1 MSRDHRSHR
10 NRAAGRR
17 DQARCWCS
25 LSSPLRSRR
34 LPSAACGGA
43 GGGSTDL
50 KARPVPPPS
59 APEAVPE
66 PPESTPPA
74 PGGGNAKP
82 NAAAAARPST
92 SESICLLVESAAQA
106 HGLPFEFFARLI
118 WQESRFQPNAVG
130 PMTRQGQRAEGI
142 AQFMPGTASERGLFD
157 PFDPVSAL
165 PKSAEFLEELHVT
178 FGNLGL
184 AAAAYNAGPRRVR
197 DWLEGRGGLPAETRN
212 YVLKITGRSADEWAA
227 ASRNGGG
234 DKGPVP
240 RTSCRELM
248 ALLHTEPSPFVSELE
263 RRVAQ
268 GGARL
273 WGVELSA
280 GFSRER
286 VLATYASLEKT
297 YRALL
302 ENRDPLIIEGQLRSR
317 GTRSFLSGAG
327 RRRYPPGRHGPVR
340 GPAQGRRCLPRAAQL
355 PRQRAAAVERCV
367 KVFLAV
373 RSRAA
378 GRVGKALASRRAHRA
393 PDRVGTAR
401 ASAFA
406 HPTAA

>member
-1 MSRDHRSHR
+1 MFKDLIP
-10 NRAAGRR
+10 
-17 DQARCWCS
+17 QE
-25 LSSPLRSRR
+25 SRR
-34 LPSAACGGA
+34 HRRVRRSMRVLLAFAVLTSLVSPGPVLRIAGAQDAAPQTPNSVPAAPS
-43 GGGSTDL
+43 
-50 KARPVPPPS
+50 PS
-59 APEAVPE
+59 APQAVPDA
-66 PPESTPPA
+66 PKSTPPA

-82 NAAAAARPST
+82 DTAAAARPST

-130 PMTRQGQRAEGI
+130 PMTRRGQRAEGI

-212 YVLKITGRSADEWAA
+212 YVMKITGRSAEEWAA

-248 ALLHTEPSPFVSELE
+248 ALLHTEPSPFISELE

-268 GGARL
+268 GGSRL

-286 VLATYASLEKT
+286 VLTTYASLEKT

-317 GTRSFLSGAG
+317 GANRFYQVRIGVESRQGAMDLCAALHKAG
-327 RRRYPPGRHGPVR
+327 AACLVLRNSHGNVQP
-340 GPAQGRRCLPRAAQL
+340 L
-355 PRQRAAAVERCV
+355 
-367 KVFLAV
+367 
-373 RSRAA
+373 
-378 GRVGKALASRRAHRA
+378 
-393 PDRVGTAR
+393 
-401 ASAFA
+401 
-406 HPTAA
+406 

>member
-1 MSRDHRSHR
+1 MSRDPPERGCR
-10 NRAAGRR
+10 PAITLLVLAA
-17 DQARCWCS
+17 
-25 LSSPLRSRR
+25 LSFGLAPPPALR
-34 LPSAACGGA
+34 LAAA
-43 GGGSTDL
+43 QEAAPQTPN
-50 KARPVPPPS
+50 PVPPS
-59 APEAVPE
+59 APGVVPE
-66 PPESTPPA
+66 TPESTPPA

-130 PMTRQGQRAEGI
+130 PMTRRGQRAEGI

-268 GGARL
+268 GGGRL

-286 VLATYASLEKT
+286 VLAMYANLEKT
-297 YRALL
+297 YRSLL
-302 ENRDPLIIEGQLRSR
+302 EKRDLLIIEGPLRNR
-317 GTRSFLSGAG
+317 GTGTF
-327 RRRYPPGRHGPVR
+327 YQV
-340 GPAQGRRCLPRAAQL
+340 
-355 PRQRAAAVERCV
+355 
-367 KVFLAV
+367 
-373 RSRAA
+373 
-378 GRVGKALASRRAHRA
+378 RVGLDTRQAAMDLCSSLQK
-393 PDRVGTAR
+393 VGGACLVLR
-401 ASAFA
+401 NS
-406 HPTAA
+406 HGNVKPL